1 MYRGHSVSVVVPC
14 YNEEE
19 GIQATMVDMPELV
32 DEVVVVDNNCTDR
45 TAQVAEGLGAR
56 VVPEACAGYGAALK
70 AGFRAATKDVIVAM
84 DGDAT
89 YPRNF
94 IPVVLDVLIDENLD
108 FVSCDRTG
116 HKAEESDSF
125 LRVLGNFVLNL
136 VVLMLYGFWLNDSQS
151 GMWVFRRAILEQLN
165 LTSNT
170 MAFSQELKIEA
181 FTRKNLR
188 SRELPIYYKPRVG
201 ESKLNLWHD
210 GFSNL
215 AFLFKKRLQMLRG
228 RDHRTGG

>member
-19 GIQATMVDMPELV
+19 GIRATMADMPNLV

-45 TAQVAEGLGAR
+45 TAQVAEALGAR
-56 VVPEACAGYGAALK
+56 VVVESKPGYGAALK
-70 AGFRAATKDVIVAM
+70 AGFKAATKDIIVAM

-94 IPVVLDVLIDENLD
+94 IPVVLDVMVDENLD

-116 HKAEESDSF
+116 HKAQESDSF
-125 LRVLGNFVLNL
+125 LRVFGNLALNL
-136 VVLMLYGFWLNDSQS
+136 VMLVLYGFWLNDSQS
-151 GMWVFRRAILEQLN
+151 GMWVFRRSILGQLN
-165 LTSNT
+165 LTSDT
-170 MAFSQELKIEA
+170 MALSEELKIEA

-188 SRELPIYYKPRVG
+188 SRELPIYYKARVG

-210 GFSNL
+210 GFANL
-215 AFLFKKRLQMLRG
+215 LFLFQKRLKMLKRS
-228 RDHRTGG
+228 